1 MDKLQLFNFNNNQI
15 GIVIDE
21 KNEPLFCASDITK
34 ILGYSNGRDAI
45 SKHCKEKGVVK
56 RDTLTNGGVQSV
68 TYINESN
75 LYRLVAKSKL
85 PEAEKFESWVFED
98 ILPSIRKH
106 GAYMTSDIIEEA
118 ISNPDLII
126 QLATNLKAEREEK
139 QRLRLIAEEQQKAI
153 NESKPKVLFADS
165 VATSKDSV
173 LVAELAR
180 ILKQNGVDIG
190 QNRLFEWLRRNGYLC
205 SKGEYYNLPTQRA
218 MEMGL
223 FEVKKSSI
231 DKPDGTIL
239 VTNTTKVTGKGQ
251 VYFVSKFIKVPA
263 YDTAGC

>member
-1 MDKLQLFNFNNNQI
+1 MDKLQIFKNNQF
-15 GIVIDE
+15 GEVRVVTTE
-21 KNEPLFCASDITK
+21 NGEPLFCLMDLCRA
-34 ILGYSNGRDAI
+34 LG
-45 SKHCKEKGVVK
+45 
-56 RDTLTNGGVQSV
+56 LTNTTVVAQRLEEEEVTKLDLGGRTGLTNFITESGIYTVILRSDSAKAKPFRRWV
-68 TYINESN
+68 TSE
-75 LYRLVAKSKL
+75 V
-85 PEAEKFESWVFED
+85 
-98 ILPSIRKH
+98 LPSIRRH

-263 YDTAGC
+263 HDTAGC

>member
-1 MDKLQLFNFNNNQI
+1 MDKLQIFKNNQF
-15 GIVIDE
+15 GEVRVVTTE
-21 KNEPLFCASDITK
+21 NGEPLFCLMDLCRA
-34 ILGYSNGRDAI
+34 LG
-45 SKHCKEKGVVK
+45 
-56 RDTLTNGGVQSV
+56 LTNTTVVAQRLEEEEVTKLDLGGRTGLTNFITESGIYTVILRSDSAKAKPFRRWV
-68 TYINESN
+68 TSE
-75 LYRLVAKSKL
+75 V
-85 PEAEKFESWVFED
+85 
-98 ILPSIRKH
+98 LPSIRRH

-231 DKPDGTIL
+231 YKPDGTIL

>member
-1 MDKLQLFNFNNNQI
+1 MDKLQIF
-15 GIVIDE
+15 
-21 KNEPLFCASDITK
+21 KNSQFGEVRVVTTENGEPLFVAKDVCDILGITK
-34 ILGYSNGRDAI
+34 HRDAL
-45 SKHCKEKGVVK
+45 SRLDDDERGSVRV
-56 RDTLTNGGVQSV
+56 DTLGGVQEV
-68 TYINESN
+68 GAITEGG
-75 LYRLVAKSKL
+75 LYTLIIRSDK
-85 PEAEKFESWVFED
+85 PEAKPFRKWVTSEV
-98 ILPSIRKH
+98 LPSIRKH

-139 QRLRLIAEEQQKAI
+139 QRLRLIAEQQQKAI
-153 NESKPKVLFADS
+153 EDSKPKVLFADS
-165 VATSKDSV
+165 VTTSKDSV

-180 ILKQNGVDIG
+180 ILKQNGVDMG
-190 QNRLFEWLRRNGYLC
+190 QNRLFEWMRQKGYLC

-251 VYFVSKFIKVPA
+251 VYFVSKFIKA
-263 YDTAGC
+263 AAHDTAGC